1 MPVAC
6 IDEPV
11 LFLSLNSGAVVSTDG
26 IGDHLT
32 ASLSKFKLPVEITIL
47 DDLPK
52 NPVGKIDKPTLRK
65 SLAAI
70 H

>member
-1 MPVAC
+1 M
-6 IDEPV
+6 
-11 LFLSLNSGAVVSTDG
+11 LFPRRRTQESPDPTDA
-26 IGDHLT
+26 ILEHAS

-52 NPVGKIDKPTLRK
+52 NPVGKIYKPTPPKVDR
-65 SLAAI
+65 SD